1 MTDLT
6 PAQAADELERL
17 GLELSKHPD
26 FRGKMFGPNSG
37 VEVTYKLAVYFAT
50 HPLVGLPE
58 RAGKEQGE

>member
-17 GLELSKHPD
+17 GLELAKHPA
-26 FRGKMFGPNSG
+26 FKRCGFGPNSG

-50 HPLVGLPE
+50 HPMVGLPE